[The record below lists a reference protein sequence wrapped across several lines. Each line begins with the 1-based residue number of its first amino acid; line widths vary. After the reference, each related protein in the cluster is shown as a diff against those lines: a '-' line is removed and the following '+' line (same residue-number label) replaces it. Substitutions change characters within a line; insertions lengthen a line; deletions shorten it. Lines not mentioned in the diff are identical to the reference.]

1 MSYISFFLLIK
12 TNTVIFTVC
21 KKVFRFVIQ
30 RRFQR
35 NTIVHINSVW
45 RFPFPDKSIKN
56 GALMAKFHANDAI
69 KRQVTTAGLHQKR
82 MA

>member
-21 KKVFRFVIQ
+21 KKVIRLVIQ

-35 NTIVHINSVW
+35 NTFVHRNSVW
-45 RFPFPDKSIKN
+45 TFPFHAKSIKN
-56 GALMAKFHANDAI
+56 GALMAKFHVNDAI
-69 KRQVTTAGLHQKR
+69 KRQVTTAGLYQKR